1 MPSHEDQQLQQQ
13 QDHNFHLRRTHQG
26 TSTKATLTAPTPR
39 SPTPH
44 AAVVTPPAAAAT
56 ISSAMKPSA
65 PQRRL
70 RAAVLFALASERFFA
85 THRRHRPPS
94 NAVGAG
100 ARSSSSLSLVAVAAQ
115 AVSSAPLVARATRR
129 LPLDDVVAVDEVEGG
144 DAAADASILAGEAR
158 ALVLFEEAKRAG
170 HAAATGVCGFFR
182 EFGLAGLDVDL
193 VAAESLYTVAANAG
207 SGLAQARLA
216 FLKMHGRPGIIIDH
230 RVAARWS
237 QQCRRRGE
245 SAVAW
250 LRAGAAAGQPAAQF
264 CLALCFYNRIGVA
277 FDGTAAFRW
286 CEAAARGGVAGAQN
300 VLGNLH
306 VEGTG
311 CAAASARAGLRWY
324 IRAAERKEA
333 AAIYNIGTLF
343 ERGLGVEV
351 DVVQALEWYRR
362 AAAFGSVNAENILGI
377 FCEQGVGLDRRMPS
391 QAAHHYRTAALAG
404 HPHAQY
410 NLARCLHEG
419 IGVARDDARALA
431 WFCRA
436 ADQGHAL
443 AALSAAVCLE
453 AGLVGPIAAAGSAAP
468 AAEEVK
474 VTRTDR
480 AAAVALYTRAAAA
493 GCPEARRRVR
503 PLVAARVLVAAR
515 ILLNARPVDPAQDEH
530 TKSDTCP
537 AIAAAVAAATA
548 TVAVRTRK
556 RVTWSPAPLRRAAT
570 AQSLSQQPS
579 EHSTAFATVSAST
592 ILASSPRQSPRP
604 VPRPILRRAS
614 SHPELPAPTATA
626 GANSLTPTV
635 TSVRTNPKTPASG
648 VAPPPTSPPTVADL
662 PRELHLRVLA
672 LLDDSEQLSPAE
684 LAALADAAAARR
696 ATPQR
701 L

>member
-1 MPSHEDQQLQQQ
+1 MPSQEDQQLQQQ
-13 QDHNFHLRRTHQG
+13 QDHNFHLRRNRRE
-26 TSTKATLTAPTPR
+26 TSTKAEPTAPTPP
-39 SPTPH
+39 SPTPQTP
-44 AAVVTPPAAAAT
+44 VTPPPIAAT
-56 ISSAMKPSA
+56 VSDATQPPA
-65 PQRRL
+65 PQERL

-85 THRRHRPPS
+85 TYRRRHVPNP
-94 NAVGAG
+94 VGAG
-100 ARSSSSLSLVAVAAQ
+100 TRLSSSLSPAAVASQ
-115 AVSSAPLVARATRR
+115 AGPLFALATRH
-129 LPLDDVVAVDEVEGG
+129 LPLDAAIDDDFERGDVGVDTTVL
-144 DAAADASILAGEAR
+144 SGEAQ
-158 ALVLFEEAKRAG
+158 ALVLFEKARCAG

-216 FLKMHGRPGIIIDH
+216 FLKMHGRPGITIDH
-230 RVAARWS
+230 RAAARWS
-237 QQCRRRGE
+237 QKCRRRGE
-245 SAVAW
+245 TAVAW
-250 LRAGAAAGQPAAQF
+250 LRAGAGAGQPAAQF
-264 CLALCFYNRIGVA
+264 CLALCFYNSIGVA

-286 CEAAARGGVAGAQN
+286 CESAARGGVAGAQN

-343 ERGLGVEV
+343 ERGLGVEA
-351 DVVQALEWYRR
+351 DTVQALEWYRR
-362 AAAFGSVNAENILGI
+362 AASFGSVNAENILGI

-436 ADQGHAL
+436 ADQGHTL

-453 AGLVGPIAAAGSAAP
+453 AGLVGPIAAAPP
-468 AAEEVK
+468 AAEAVR

-480 AAAVALYTRAAAA
+480 AAAVALYARAAAA

-515 ILLNARPVDPAQDEH
+515 ILLNARSVDPSQDEH

-537 AIAAAVAAATA
+537 AIAAAAAAATA
-548 TVAVRTRK
+548 AVAVRT
-556 RVTWSPAPLRRAAT
+556 
-570 AQSLSQQPS
+570 
-579 EHSTAFATVSAST
+579 
-592 ILASSPRQSPRP
+592 
-604 VPRPILRRAS
+604 
-614 SHPELPAPTATA
+614 
-626 GANSLTPTV
+626 
-635 TSVRTNPKTPASG
+635 
-648 VAPPPTSPPTVADL
+648 
-662 PRELHLRVLA
+662 
-672 LLDDSEQLSPAE
+672 
-684 LAALADAAAARR
+684 
-696 ATPQR
+696 
-701 L
+701 